1 MGRQETPWIDI
12 SNQFL
17 FFLYCPV
24 QCYLQVVPWEIGCS
38 FMGGKRTPLCFI
50 YYLPAS
56 SHYRPPPP
64 PLSSYLSSLSRQKR
78 TQCCRGAAAWLSWRL
93 SKCACHGNR
102 SRFQA
107 WVTTCCAWADHAVA
121 PGGLNKPSHSSYRHQ
136 YHQSSPFLLWSV
148 SNLWLSSAGHWLYL
162 CVFCCYL
169 HVPISVQPTN
179 QWGTQLPAWRQTQM
193 CGPPAMSCCHTTTPH
208 SLWTEYRTIQEIAM
222 SAKPPESTQYIP

>member
-1 MGRQETPWIDI
+1 M
-12 SNQFL
+12 
-17 FFLYCPV
+17 
-24 QCYLQVVPWEIGCS
+24 PWEIGCS

-121 PGGLNKPSHSSYRHQ
+121 PGSLTNSLTP
-136 YHQSSPFLLWSV
+136 LID
-148 SNLWLSSAGHWLYL
+148 
-162 CVFCCYL
+162 
-169 HVPISVQPTN
+169 ISTS
-179 QWGTQLPAWRQTQM
+179 
-193 CGPPAMSCCHTTTPH
+193 GPPAHSCYGVFQIFDLAQQDIDSTCVCFAAIYTFLSAY
-208 SLWTEYRTIQEIAM
+208 SLQINEELSCQLEDRHRCAGHQ
-222 SAKPPESTQYIP
+222 P

>member
-1 MGRQETPWIDI
+1 M
-12 SNQFL
+12 
-17 FFLYCPV
+17 

-121 PGGLNKPSHSSYRHQ
+121 PGSLTNSLTPLIDISTSGPPAHSCYGVFQ
-136 YHQSSPFLLWSV
+136 IFD
-148 SNLWLSSAGHWLYL
+148 SAGH
-162 CVFCCYL
+162 
-169 HVPISVQPTN
+169 
-179 QWGTQLPAWRQTQM
+179 
-193 CGPPAMSCCHTTTPH
+193 
-208 SLWTEYRTIQEIAM
+208 
-222 SAKPPESTQYIP
+222 